1 MRCYKKLVSAFSVF
15 VLSFAKLLL
24 SRIIKWQFLTALV
37 VYIFLC
43 VFPIYAQE
51 TSAPQDMPLTKDV
64 AAPEEHEPTLPVDI
78 TPPITNAAPKE
89 TINVPLPPHKPIGLS
104 VEPDSVNNQKTQKE
118 EIAKKESTAPEAKPA
133 LSEQP
138 APISEPKSDEA
149 VIDISIPLPPVK
161 PQFDLPLPP
170 SMTPPKADEKDE
182 EGEEEGAS
190 GDVEKQVDSVEL
202 ACIQPEVMNI
212 VKKAGAFFRS
222 VPIITSGY
230 RARGRRGSLHRQCK
244 AVDFIVPG
252 VSTHTLANYL
262 KALPEAGGV
271 GTYCH
276 TKSVHIDV
284 GEPRNWGYCG
294 FRRTYFSL
302 R

>member
-1 MRCYKKLVSAFSVF
+1 VPV
-15 VLSFAKLLL
+15 
-24 SRIIKWQFLTALV
+24 
-37 VYIFLC
+37 FLC
-43 VFPIYAQE
+43 VASSYAQE
-51 TSAPQDMPLTKDV
+51 TFVPQEIFTPKDV
-64 AAPEEHEPTLPVDI
+64 VTPEESVPTSPVDI
-78 TPPITNAAPKE
+78 TPPVQVIEPKKVVD
-89 TINVPLPPHKPIGLS
+89 VPLPPQKPAGMS
-104 VEPDSVNNQKTQKE
+104 GEGAAAVNQKPQKE
-118 EIAKKESTAPEAKPA
+118 EPATPEPKPA
-133 LSEQP
+133 LSEQIEP
-138 APISEPKSDEA
+138 VPEPKSDEP
-149 VIDISIPLPPVK
+149 VIDASIPLPPNK

-170 SMTPPKADEKDE
+170 SMMPPKADEKDE
-182 EGEEEGAS
+182 EGEEEGA
-190 GDVEKQVDSVEL
+190 GGGVEKQVDSVEL
-202 ACIQPEVMNI
+202 ACIEPAVMDI
-212 VKKAGAFFRS
+212 VKKAGAFFRA

-230 RARGRRGSLHRQCK
+230 RARGRRGSLHRMCK

-252 VSTHTLANYL
+252 VSTQTLANYL

>member
-1 MRCYKKLVSAFSVF
+1 
-15 VLSFAKLLL
+15 VLSFANRLRLCFA
-24 SRIIKWQFLTALV
+24 KWLFRAKFLFYV
-37 VYIFLC
+37 FLC
-43 VFPIYAQE
+43 VSPIYAQE
-51 TSAPQDMPLTKDV
+51 TSVPQEIPVTKDV
-64 AAPEEHEPTLPVDI
+64 VAPEDAAPKAPIDI
-78 TPPITNAAPKE
+78 TPPVDLATPKMDLAAPKNAA
-89 TINVPLPPHKPIGLS
+89 NVPLPPEKPVSIDVQS
-104 VEPDSVNNQKTQKE
+104 DAIKNQKPRQEESSKE
-118 EIAKKESTAPEAKPA
+118 EAAPAATEQPAETIDAKPA
-133 LSEQP
+133 
-138 APISEPKSDEA
+138 EA
-149 VIDISIPLPPVK
+149 VIDVSIPLPPSK

-170 SMTPPKADEKDE
+170 SMMPPKADEKDE

-190 GDVEKQVDSVEL
+190 GGVEKQVDSVEL
-202 ACIQPEVMNI
+202 ACIEPEVMNI
-212 VKKAGAFFRS
+212 VKKAGAFFRA

-230 RARGRRGSLHRQCK
+230 RARGRRGSLHRMCK